1 MEIDLRN
8 FRVMNVDG
16 SFSTVDVSQQFA
28 DLVYKTASGVAIAT
42 AAMDLYKTGKIN
54 VSSVK
59 MADELIQV
67 SESLAYWVRK
77 PIVDLFNEAKE
88 SVKNE

>member
-16 SFSTVDVSQQFA
+16 GFSTVDVSQQFA
-28 DLVYKTASGVAIAT
+28 DIVYKTASGVATAT

-54 VSSVK
+54 VSSVE

-88 SVKNE
+88 SISNE